1 LLSHRLPVGVDALIA
16 NLIALNL
23 SEGSPR
29 KGKGATGRRGAVKI
43 RTGVQNPLGANQAP
57 QVSPLLMISMDM
69 SGRPFK
75 RMLLGSGDA
84 SGDVVQ
90 NLERSNRMK

>member
-1 LLSHRLPVGVDALIA
+1 MLSHRLPVGVDALIA
-16 NLIALNL
+16 NLIALNP

-69 SGRPFK
+69 SG
-75 RMLLGSGDA
+75 
-84 SGDVVQ
+84 
-90 NLERSNRMK
+90 